1 MTHPTALHSLLHDE
15 TPRLLIDLYRMLPQ
29 EDRAE
34 FRQTARDFAT
44 GLNATIEGA
53 ASAMR
58 RWVANPP
65 SWINAR
71 RRMERQRF
79 LAILDAFMSGQLQ
92 TAA

>member
-1 MTHPTALHSLLHDE
+1 MSLLHDN
-15 TPRLLIDLYRMLPQ
+15 TPRLLIDILRTLPE

-34 FRQTARDFAT
+34 FRQTARDFST

-71 RRMERQRF
+71 RQMERQRF
-79 LAILDAFMSGQLQ
+79 LATLDAFMSGQLQ
-92 TAA
+92 AAA